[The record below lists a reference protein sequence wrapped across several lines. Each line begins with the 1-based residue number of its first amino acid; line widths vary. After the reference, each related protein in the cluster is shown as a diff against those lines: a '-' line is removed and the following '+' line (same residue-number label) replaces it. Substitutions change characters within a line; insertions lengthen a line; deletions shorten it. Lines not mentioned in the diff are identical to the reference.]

1 MTRDPLKE
9 LNELLSRLPGI
20 GERSAQR
27 LGYYMVKN
35 SPDYPLALAAT
46 LQDVAREVRTCSICQ
61 GLTHQD
67 PCPTCQ
73 SQKRQREVICVVSHP
88 QDIAAIEAS
97 GEHQGL
103 YHVLHGVLAPLDG
116 VGPDALHVKQLLQRL
131 PGDPAVQEII
141 VATPASVEG
150 EATAL
155 YLAGLIRPLGI
166 KVSRIA
172 SGLPMGGEIEFA
184 DKLTLGRAIDGRQP
198 I

>member
-1 MTRDPLKE
+1 MTQDPLAE
-9 LNELLSRLPGI
+9 LNDLLARLPGV
-20 GERSAQR
+20 GERTAQR

-46 LQDVAREVRTCSICQ
+46 LQAVAREVRTCSICQ
-61 GLTHQD
+61 SLTHQD
-67 PCPTCQ
+67 PCATCQ
-73 SQKRQREVICVVSHP
+73 NQKRQRDVICVVAQP
-88 QDIAAIEAS
+88 QDVAAIESS

-116 VGPDALHVKQLLQRL
+116 VGPDTLHVKQLLQRL
-131 PGDPAVQEII
+131 PGQPPVQEII

-184 DKLTLGRAIDGRQP
+184 DKLTLGRAIEGRRP